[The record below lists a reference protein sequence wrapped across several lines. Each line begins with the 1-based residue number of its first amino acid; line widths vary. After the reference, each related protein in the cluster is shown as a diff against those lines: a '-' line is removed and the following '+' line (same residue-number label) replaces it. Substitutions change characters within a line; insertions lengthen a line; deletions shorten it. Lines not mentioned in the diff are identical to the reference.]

1 MMSRLAITTYRRP
14 DARAEAAAM
23 AIMEDAFDPRFGEAW
38 NGRQLSGFTVLPGV
52 SLAIGGI
59 DAAFMG
65 FTLTRT
71 VSDEAELML
80 LAVGSEW
87 RGRGIGKAMLD
98 DCLASARKSG
108 IKKLHLE
115 VRANNPAVKLY
126 SNAGF
131 ENIHRRPAY
140 YKGSDGTAYDA
151 LSFQIDL

>member
-1 MMSRLAITTYRRP
+1 
-14 DARAEAAAM
+14 
-23 AIMEDAFDPRFGEAW
+23 
-38 NGRQLSGFTVLPGV
+38 
-52 SLAIGGI
+52 
-59 DAAFMG
+59 
-65 FTLTRT
+65 
-71 VSDEAELML
+71 
-80 LAVGSEW
+80 
-87 RGRGIGKAMLD
+87 MLD